1 MNETEA
7 RAAIDEHRAAIDAL
21 DEQLIALIN
30 ERATHSL
37 AIRALKPA
45 CGMELYDPGR
55 EEKIF
60 QKLESI
66 NQGPMHAED
75 VRELYGTLLKVMKSI
90 KVD

>member
-7 RAAIDEHRAAIDAL
+7 KVAIEKHRAAIDAL
-21 DEQLIALIN
+21 DEQLVALIN

-45 CGMELYDPGR
+45 CGMQLYDPHR

-60 QKLESI
+60 QKLEAI
-66 NQGPMHAED
+66 NKGPMHSED